1 MQKSFHSFAEAF
13 EEASRKQGI
22 EYFEPSLAKAMLD
35 QVRRQFRLFL
45 DALAIEYSALKA
57 PKEIMGYSE
66 SLKQKDKKEQARKEK
81 EDRKAKRRGDVL
93 EEKSDEEDFSSPNK
107 LPVIDQ
113 YMNYCKN
120 IPYSFNDDGFNMAV
134 DFICNWKNSEYKY
147 MRKCKFSIENK
158 LKYQD
163 IISAVKS
170 NMLELGY
177 SEDVIFMQ
185 ECMFWHNIA
194 SHTKCSVID
203 FLDIKPLL
211 WHGKPEDLISNLSI
225 AEEED
230 IIYVSSIICQD
241 YLKFQEKWITRIEKM
256 LQMRKHY
263 EQSSINAEGEKLI
276 SAITQRIRSSSDS
289 ASGED
294 NAISR
299 VDLKYQRLADERDVN
314 ALRTISDLVR
324 SIVCSGAVPQLPDIP
339 KSSELYK
346 QVISQEN
353 INAEETNLLKE

>member
-1 MQKSFHSFAEAF
+1 MKKSFHSFAEAF

-57 PKEIMGYSE
+57 PKEITGYSE
-66 SLKQKDKKEQARKEK
+66 YLKQTDKKEQARKEK
-81 EDRKAKRRGDVL
+81 ENRQAKRRGDVL
-93 EEKSDEEDFSSPNK
+93 EGKNDEKNFSPKNK
-107 LPVIDQ
+107 LLVIDQ

-120 IPYSFNDDGFNMAV
+120 IPYSFNDDGFNMTV
-134 DFICNWKNSEYKY
+134 DFIWNWKNPEYKN

-177 SEDVIFMQ
+177 SEDEIFMQ
-185 ECMFWHNIA
+185 ECIFWHNIA

-203 FLDIKPLL
+203 FLGIKPLL
-211 WHGKPEDLISNLSI
+211 WHREPEELISNLSI

-230 IIYVSSIICQD
+230 IIYVSNIICQD

-256 LQMRKHY
+256 LQMRKYY

-276 SAITQRIRSSSDS
+276 SEITQRIRNSSGST
-289 ASGED
+289 SGED

-299 VDLKYQRLADERDVN
+299 VDLKYQRLVDERDVN
-314 ALRTISDLVR
+314 ALRTISDLVF
-324 SIVCSGAVPQLPDIP
+324 SIVYSGAIPQLPDIP
-339 KSSELYK
+339 KSSEIYK
-346 QVISQEN
+346 QVISQEKN
-353 INAEETNLLKE
+353 NAEETNLLQE